1 MAANPKMRSVT
12 RTRIDMRVPDAALHV
27 IDRAVELEH
36 TDRTSFMVA
45 AAVERAK
52 AALLEQV
59 LFPLDEADYETV
71 ISAPTKP
78 NAALRAF
85 ARDKSPWPL

>member
-1 MAANPKMRSVT
+1 MAANLKMRPVA
-12 RTRIDMRVPDAALHV
+12 RTRVDMRVPDAALQV
-27 IDRAVELEH
+27 IDRAVELAH
-36 TDRTSFMVA
+36 TDRTAFIIA

-52 AALLEQV
+52 EALLDQV

-85 ARDKSPWPL
+85 ARGKSPWAR